1 MTVSELQLVDEGIR
15 RIRGEP
21 TPPPERVLDA
31 LGDADCRCLLRAVS
45 AEPMTAKGLSAA
57 CELPLSTTYRKLDTL
72 REAALVE
79 ERTRISTDGRHASE
93 FAPAFDRIAV
103 ERAPEG
109 SLELCLDPVRE

>member
-1 MTVSELQLVDEGIR
+1 MTVSDLRLADEGLR

-21 TPPPERVLDA
+21 APPPERVLEA

-93 FAPAFDRIAV
+93 FAPAFDRISV
-103 ERAPEG
+103 ERGPEG
-109 SLELCLDPVRE
+109 SLELGLDPAEE